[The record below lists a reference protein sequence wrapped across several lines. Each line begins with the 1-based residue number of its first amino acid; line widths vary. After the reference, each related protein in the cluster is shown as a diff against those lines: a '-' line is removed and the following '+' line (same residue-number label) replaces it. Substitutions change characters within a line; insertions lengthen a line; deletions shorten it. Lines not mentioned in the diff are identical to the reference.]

1 MCTLAST
8 HSLCITHAKATMF
21 RLSPALHLLEYLEM
35 SPTVSPTIELLYNRA
50 TMVLAV
56 VLPLSCSKRLHIS
69 TALSSSPPVSSSVET
84 KYLASFND
92 RNLYR
97 LDGEYQY
104 GSFRVPTTSRG
115 N

>member
-1 MCTLAST
+1 MHIGINSLIMYYSCESNYVSPITGITLAI
-8 HSLCITHAKATMF
+8 LKC
-21 RLSPALHLLEYLEM
+21 LLQYL
-35 SPTVSPTIELLYNRA
+35 YYRA

-56 VLPLSCSKRLHIS
+56 VLPLSCSKRLYIS

-104 GSFRVPTTSRG
+104 GSFRVPATSQG